1 MIKSIRSIAILFVPY
16 IVSIPG
22 FAQSPPASDFWKI
35 AADGGIVWNVSNE
48 QRLPHGDHI
57 EMSGSNV
64 SGIIHYTINKRRQL
78 TLQRDIIYPQLR
90 TYDRTNGVSWQKYRA
105 YLRQTYGSEIEPS
118 ITDGQQTIVFEEVD
132 SLGIQGKLIIY
143 HTPVNDIRLTRT
155 LLPSMTER
163 LFVEQWTLTNVGRDD
178 KRLKTGNT
186 AYKTTLDGYKG
197 TYQKHVYSDASEH
210 VDLAAG
216 KSYSF
221 GLYFAAAIDDETTEG
236 FSYKKAVMER
246 DEFLQS
252 MRENLVLET
261 GNPVLDRLFYFSKI
275 RAAENIFN
283 SKMGIVHSPGG
294 GNYYLGVWAN
304 DQVEYSGPFFPF
316 LGYEKGIVAARNAY
330 RKFLQNIPA
339 GSNPIPYS
347 FEIEGDIQSSN
358 KDRGD
363 AAMIAYGTSLYLLRT
378 GDREAAKELWP
389 LIEWSLAYCH
399 NKLNEQGVVRS
410 QTDEME
416 GRIPT
421 GDANLATSS
430 LYYGGLEYGAVLAK
444 ELGYKS
450 LSKQYEQR
458 RRDLEKS
465 IESHFGYTIEGLDTY
480 RYYDGSERL
489 RHWICLPLAV
499 GINTRAK
506 ATAIALLDKL
516 WTENGILVELDP
528 DKKGQDVF
536 WDRGTLYMF
545 RGLFKAGIL
554 DKSLEKLVAFS
565 RTRLLGDHVPYAVEA
580 YPENDMRHLSAESA
594 LYCRIFL
601 EGVLG
606 LEQTGYSSFNITP
619 QLSQQLPKLALS
631 NLHLGDSIVSIQLEL
646 GEDNKVITKIYK
658 GEKLIVNTIGKNH
671 NRVAFLLR

>member
-1 MIKSIRSIAILFVPY
+1 MIDSIRSIAILFVVTF
-16 IVSIPG
+16 VSTSG
-22 FAQSPPASDFWKI
+22 LAQSPPVSDFWKI
-35 AADGGIVWNVSNE
+35 AADEGIVWNVSQEN
-48 QRLPHGDHI
+48 RLPHGDHI

-64 SGIIHYTINKRRQL
+64 SAIIHYTINKKRQL

-132 SLGIQGKLIIY
+132 SVGIEGKLIIY

-163 LFVEQWTLTNVGRDD
+163 LFVEQWTLTNVGKDD

-186 AYKTTLDGYKG
+186 TYKSTLDGYKG

-221 GLYFAAAIDDETTEG
+221 GLYFAAAIDDEPTEG

-261 GNPVLDRLFYFSKI
+261 DNPVLDRLFYFSKI
-275 RAAENIFN
+275 RAAESIFN

-316 LGYEKGIVAARNAY
+316 LGYENGIVAARNAY

-339 GSNPIPYS
+339 GNNPIPYS

-363 AAMIAYGTSLYLLRT
+363 AAMIAYGTSLYVLRT
-378 GDREAAKELWP
+378 GDREVAKELWP

-399 NKLNEQGVVRS
+399 NKLNEHGVVRS

-430 LYYGGLEYGAVLAK
+430 LYYGGLKYGSVLAK
-444 ELGYKS
+444 EMGYKS

-458 RRDLEKS
+458 RQDLEKS
-465 IESHFGYTIEGLDTY
+465 IEDHFGHTIEGLETY
-480 RYYDGSERL
+480 RYYEGSERL
-489 RHWICLPLAV
+489 RHWICLPLAM
-499 GINTRAK
+499 GINTRAE
-506 ATAIALLDKL
+506 ATATALLDKL
-516 WTENGILVELDP
+516 WTDNGILVELNP
-528 DKKGQDVF
+528 DKKGQNVF

-545 RGLFKAGIL
+545 RGY
-554 DKSLEKLVAFS
+554 S
-565 RTRLLGDHVPYAVEA
+565 RQV
-580 YPENDMRHLSAESA
+580 
-594 LYCRIFL
+594 FL
-601 EGVLG
+601 TNPLK
-606 LEQTGYSSFNITP
+606 TGRV
-619 QLSQQLPKLALS
+619 LPKKA
-631 NLHLGDSIVSIQLEL
+631 I
-646 GEDNKVITKIYK
+646 
-658 GEKLIVNTIGKNH
+658 
-671 NRVAFLLR
+671 R

>member
-1 MIKSIRSIAILFVPY
+1 MINSIRSIAIVFVAHILSP
-16 IVSIPG
+16 SG
-22 FAQSPPASDFWKI
+22 FAQSLPASDFWKI
-35 AADGGIVWNVSNE
+35 AADGGIVWNVSSE
-48 QRLPHGDHI
+48 QRLAHGDNI

-64 SGIIHYTINKRRQL
+64 SGIIHYTINKKRQL
-78 TLQRDIIYPQLR
+78 TLKRDIIFPQLR

-118 ITDGQQTIVFEEVD
+118 IADGQKTIVFEEVD
-132 SLGIQGKLIIY
+132 SIGIEGKLIIY

-155 LLPSMTER
+155 LFPSMTER
-163 LFVEQWTLTNVGRDD
+163 LFVEQWTLTNVGKNSKQLR
-178 KRLKTGNT
+178 TGNT
-186 AYKTTLDGYKG
+186 TYKTTLDGYKG
-197 TYQKHVYSDASEH
+197 AYHIHVYSDAGGQI
-210 VDLAAG
+210 DLAANE
-216 KSYSF
+216 SYSF
-221 GLYFAAAIDDETTEG
+221 GLYFAAAIDNESAEG
-236 FSYKKAVMER
+236 FNYKKAALER
-246 DEFLQS
+246 NEFLRS
-252 MRENLVLET
+252 MRQNLVLET
-261 GNPVLDRLFYFSKI
+261 GNHVLDRLFYFSKI
-275 RAAENIFN
+275 RAAESIFN
-283 SKMGIVHSPGG
+283 SKMGLVHSPGG

-304 DQVEYSGPFFPF
+304 DQVEYSGPFFPL

-330 RKFLQNIPA
+330 RKFLQNIPSA
-339 GSNPIPYS
+339 SNPIPYS

-389 LIEWSLAYCH
+389 LVEWSLAYCH
-399 NKLNEQGVVRS
+399 SKLNEHGVVRS

-430 LYYGGLEYGAVLAK
+430 LYYGGLKYGSVLAK

-450 LSKQYEQR
+450 LSKQYEQH

-465 IESHFGYTIEGLDTY
+465 IESHFGHHIEGLDTY
-480 RYYDGSERL
+480 RYYEGSERL
-489 RHWICLPLAV
+489 RHWICLPLAM
-499 GINTRAK
+499 GINTRAE
-506 ATAIALLDKL
+506 ATATALLDKL
-516 WTENGILVELDP
+516 WTENGILVELNP

-545 RGLFKAGIL
+545 RGLFKAGFL
-554 DKSLEKLVAFS
+554 DKSLEKLVSFS
-565 RTRLLGDHVPYAVEA
+565 QKRLLGDHVPYAVEA

-601 EGVLG
+601 EGLLG
-606 LEQTGYSSFNITP
+606 LEQTGFCSFSITP
-619 QLSQQLPKLALS
+619 QLSQHLPKLTLR
-631 NLHLGDSIVSIQLEL
+631 NLHLGDLIVSIQLEL
-646 GEDNKVITKIYK
+646 TGDNKVITKIYK